1 MYRLIFACLVL
12 LGGVSMVAAQDD
24 SELEAGD
31 VRLDEFGI
39 SQVYVPAGCFMMGT
53 SEDEAAYAQTLDAPE
68 WALNRLSSEQP
79 QREVCLTE
87 GYWIDQFEVTNANF
101 QAFIDAGGYTTEAY
115 WSADGWE
122 WLSVQNVERLA
133 YRCFQYNDEPDFP
146 VACVTWYQAEAYANW
161 RGGRLPTEAEWEF
174 AARGPESLI
183 YPWGNEWDASLT
195 NVVDSDD
202 MVAVGSYPDGVSWVG
217 AHDMAGNVM
226 EWVSDWLDEDYS
238 NLLDQTENPTGPETG
253 TIKVEKGG
261 WWGSNPVVTRSAY
274 RHFEDPPQYRDH
286 HIGFRIVTP
295 MDTAASE

>member
-12 LGGVSMVAAQDD
+12 LGGVAMVVAQDNAQ
-24 SELEAGD
+24 LEAGD
-31 VRLDEFGI
+31 TRVDDFGI

-68 WALNRLSSEQP
+68 WSLNRLPSEQP

-101 QAFIDAGGYTTEAY
+101 QAFIDAGGYTTEEY
-115 WSADGWE
+115 WSEDGWE

-133 YRCFQYNDEPDFP
+133 YRCFQYRDKPDFP

-183 YPWGNEWDASLT
+183 YPWGNEWDESLT
-195 NVVDSDD
+195 NVVDSND
-202 MVAVGSYPDGVSWVG
+202 MVNVGSYPDGVSWVG

-261 WWGSNPVVTRSAY
+261 WWGSNPAVTRSAY

-295 MDTAASE
+295 MDMGSSE